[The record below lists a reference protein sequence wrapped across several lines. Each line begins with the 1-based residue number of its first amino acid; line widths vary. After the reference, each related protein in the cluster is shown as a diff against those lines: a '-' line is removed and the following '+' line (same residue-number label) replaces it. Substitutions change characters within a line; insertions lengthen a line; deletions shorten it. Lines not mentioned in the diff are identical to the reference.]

1 MKSIESIGESEI
13 TFCVAD
19 IGSAGLIGS
28 SSGELR
34 VSRGIM
40 SAGVVIMCSFV
51 FMNLDLVFSWWSF
64 RLMKSGNRI
73 GVSES
78 AGICSMYWRRVQ
90 ESV

>member
-13 TFCVAD
+13 TFCAAD
-19 IGSAGLIGS
+19 IGSADLIGS

-51 FMNLDLVFSWWSF
+51 L
-64 RLMKSGNRI
+64 
-73 GVSES
+73 
-78 AGICSMYWRRVQ
+78 
-90 ESV
+90 

>member
-34 VSRGIM
+34 VCRGIM

-51 FMNLDLVFSWWSF
+51 L
-64 RLMKSGNRI
+64 
-73 GVSES
+73 
-78 AGICSMYWRRVQ
+78 
-90 ESV
+90 

>member
-34 VSRGIM
+34 MSRGIM
-40 SAGVVIMCSFV
+40 SAGVVIIARSFYEFFV
-51 FMNLDLVFSWWSF
+51 FMNLDFGFCLQLVEF
-64 RLMKSGNRI
+64 
-73 GVSES
+73 
-78 AGICSMYWRRVQ
+78 
-90 ESV
+90 